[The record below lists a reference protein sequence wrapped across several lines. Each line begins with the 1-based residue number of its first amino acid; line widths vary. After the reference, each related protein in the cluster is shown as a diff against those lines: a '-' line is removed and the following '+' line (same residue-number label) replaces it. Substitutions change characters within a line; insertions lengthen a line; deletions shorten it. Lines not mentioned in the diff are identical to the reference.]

1 MIMQFEDEILRR
13 LRRWA
18 GGEPAP
24 PLRLVLLLTERCNL
38 DCLFCDVP
46 QHVRRGK
53 GRGREL
59 RAEQWMKVVKEGI
72 ELGVLEW
79 WFPGR
84 GEPFFYS
91 KNTIEVVRSIKDSDP
106 HSYCHFTTNGT
117 FLLGETARAVVKLG
131 VDDINF
137 SLEAAN
143 EKVHDSLRNVTGAFR
158 RTSEAMRTISQLK
171 ESSGLTKPVLSITT
185 VLTRKNYRSLPGIVE
200 FGSEVGVERI
210 TINPLRITHGN
221 VGTIKK
227 HHLQVP
233 PGENEKVRDVLK
245 GCYDDAEG
253 VGIQLQLNAWD
264 DIDMGPLSGRKAE
277 GFVPLSKQPLSPVEP
292 LDGAACYEPFYTM
305 GVNSYGKASYCPS
318 SSGVEG
324 DDADVFDV
332 DVLTQGLREVWYG
345 RFMME
350 ARQRML
356 DNTPYYSCF
365 GCGVKQVRMGLKN
378 ELSGLDE
385 IPQKES

>member
-1 MIMQFEDEILRR
+1 MQFKEEMLQR
-13 LRRWA
+13 LRSWA

-24 PLRLVLLLTERCNL
+24 PLRLVLLLTDCCNL

-46 QHVRRGK
+46 QHVRRGT
-53 GRGREL
+53 GRGRGL
-59 RAEQWMKVVKEGI
+59 SGEQWMKIVREGI
-72 ELGVLEW
+72 DLGVLEW

-91 KNTIEVVRSIKDSDP
+91 KDTIEVVRAIKDSDP
-106 HSYCHFTTNGT
+106 VSFCHFTTNGT

-143 EKVHDSLRNVTGAFR
+143 EKVHDPLRNVIGAFR

-185 VLTRKNYRSLPGIVE
+185 VLTRKNYRGLPGIVE

-233 PGENEKVRDVLK
+233 SGENEKVRDVLK
-245 GCYDDAEG
+245 KCYDDALK
-253 VGIQLQLNAWD
+253 VGIRFQLNAWD
-264 DIDMGPLSGRKAE
+264 NIDMGPLSGRKAE
-277 GFVPLSKQPLSPVEP
+277 GFVPFSEQPSSPAEP
-292 LDGAACYEPFYTM
+292 FGGAACYEPFYTM
-305 GVNSYGKASYCPS
+305 GINSFGKACYCAS

-324 DDADVFDV
+324 DDANVFDM
-332 DVLTQGLREVWYG
+332 DVLTQGLREIWYG
-345 RFMME
+345 RFMMQ

-356 DNTPYYSCF
+356 DNIPYYTCY
-365 GCGVKQVRMGLKN
+365 GCGIKSVRIALRKELLALKEN
-378 ELSGLDE
+378 
-385 IPQKES
+385 P